1 MKNVKLKK
9 GGMLIMKKGKSREKP
24 DIDFGLGS
32 IFKGF
37 GSFLDIL
44 SEMAEKGDSE
54 IKREGE
60 ISSKEKG
67 FKAVYGFSV
76 KIGGEGRPLVEH
88 FGNIREDKEKGPVV
102 DEVREPI
109 VDVFDEGNHLV
120 VVAEL
125 PGVDEKDIKYELK
138 DDILII
144 SAETGNKKYYKE
156 TLLPTPVNKEKIS
169 SSYRNGIFEMKLW
182 K

>member
-1 MKNVKLKK
+1 
-9 GGMLIMKKGKSREKP
+9 MKKGKKREIP
-24 DIDFGLGS
+24 DIDLGFGSL
-32 IFKGF
+32 FKGF
-37 GSFLDIL
+37 GSFLDVL
-44 SEMAEKGDSE
+44 SEMAEKGESE

-60 ISSKEKG
+60 IGSQEKG

-76 KIGGEGRPLVEH
+76 RIGGEGKPLIEH

-109 VDVFDEGNHLV
+109 VDVFDEGTHIV
-120 VVAEL
+120 VVSEL
-125 PGVDEKDIKYELK
+125 PGVDEKDIEYELK

-144 SAETGNKKYYKE
+144 SANTGDKKYYKE
-156 TLLPTPVNKEKIS
+156 TLLPTSVNKEKIS

>member
-1 MKNVKLKK
+1 
-9 GGMLIMKKGKSREKP
+9 MKKGKRKEKP
-24 DIDFGLGS
+24 DFDFGFGS
-32 IFKGF
+32 ILKGF

-44 SEMAEKGDSE
+44 SEMAEKGERE

-60 ISSKEKG
+60 LGSKEKG

-76 KIGGEGRPLVEH
+76 KILGEGKPIIEP

-109 VDVFDEGNHLV
+109 ADVFDEGDHLV

-125 PGVDEKDIKYELK
+125 PGVDEKGIKYELK
-138 DDILII
+138 DDILIV
-144 SAETGNKKYYKE
+144 SAETGERKYYKE
-156 TLLPTPVNKEKIS
+156 ILLPTSVNKDNIS

>member
-1 MKNVKLKK
+1 
-9 GGMLIMKKGKSREKP
+9 MKKGKSKEKA
-24 DIDFGLGS
+24 DFGFGFGGIL
-32 IFKGF
+32 KEF

-44 SEMAEKGDSE
+44 SEMAEKGERE

-60 ISSKEKG
+60 IGSKEKG
-67 FKAVYGFSV
+67 FRAVYGFSV
-76 KIGGEGRPLVEH
+76 RIGGEGRPLVEH
-88 FGNIREDKEKGPVV
+88 FGNIREDKEQGPVV
-102 DEVREPI
+102 NEVREPI
-109 VDVFDEGNHLV
+109 VDVFDEGDHLV

-144 SAETGNKKYYKE
+144 SAETGEKKYCKE
-156 TLLPTPVNKEKIS
+156 TLLPTSVNKENIS
-169 SSYRNGIFEMKLW
+169 SSYRNGIFEIKLW

>member
-1 MKNVKLKK
+1 
-9 GGMLIMKKGKSREKP
+9 MKKGRGKGREKP
-24 DIDFGLGS
+24 DFDLGFGGIL
-32 IFKGF
+32 KGI
-37 GSFLDIL
+37 GSFLDL
-44 SEMAEKGDSE
+44 VSEMAEKGERE

-76 KIGGEGRPLVEH
+76 RIGGEGRPLVEH
-88 FGNIREDKEKGPVV
+88 FGNIREDREKGPVV

-109 VDVFDEGNHLV
+109 ADVFDEGDHLV

-156 TLLPTPVNKEKIS
+156 TLLPTSVNKERIS
-169 SSYRNGIFEMKLW
+169 SSYRNGIFEIKLW